1 MGVHIEHTVS
11 MERDQSWR
19 WEDPRWP
26 ARVGD
31 DPAALV
37 NEALLRAVDLRD
49 VLAAETN
56 GLQTR
61 RALMLVDVL
70 NELAAALDS

>member
-1 MGVHIEHTVS
+1 MDVQIDHTLS
-11 MERDQSWR
+11 MERDPGWQ

-31 DPAALV
+31 DVAALV

-49 VLAAETN
+49 VLAVETN

-70 NELAAALDS
+70 NKLAAVLDS